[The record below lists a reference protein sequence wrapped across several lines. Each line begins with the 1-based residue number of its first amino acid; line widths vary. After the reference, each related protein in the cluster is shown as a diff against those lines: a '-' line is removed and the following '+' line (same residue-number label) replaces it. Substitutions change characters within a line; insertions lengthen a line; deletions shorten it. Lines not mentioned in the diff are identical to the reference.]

1 MAATDTSEIE
11 GLIRHWE
18 NAICEGD
25 LLTILAHHADDLVM
39 YDVPEPLMIEGLAAY
54 RKGWELFFAH
64 NAAGPD
70 RFRVKDLKVVAGDTV
85 AFAHGLLTIG
95 GGPNTHCRL
104 TLCFEKIEGKWLFS
118 HEHHSMP
125 IRLE

>member
-1 MAATDTSEIE
+1 MTDSDAREIE
-11 GLIRHWE
+11 GLILRWE
-18 NAICEGD
+18 KAICESN
-25 LLTILAHHADDLVM
+25 LRTVLADHADDLVM

-54 RKGWELFFAH
+54 REGWELFFAH

-70 RFRVKDLKVVAGDTV
+70 RFRVGELKIVAGDTV
-85 AFAHGLLTIG
+85 AFAYGLLTIG
-95 GGPNTHCRL
+95 GGPKAHCRL
-104 TLCFEKIEGKWLFS
+104 TLCFEKIGGKWQFS

>member
-1 MAATDTSEIE
+1 MNDTDTSDIE
-11 GLIRHWE
+11 HLIRRWE
-18 NAICEGD
+18 KAICEND
-25 LLTILAHHADDLVM
+25 LPAILVDHADDLVM
-39 YDVPEPLMIEGLAAY
+39 YDVPEPLKIEGLAAY
-54 RKGWELFFAH
+54 REGWELFFAH

-70 RFRVKDLKVVAGDTV
+70 RFRIGELKIVAGDAV

-95 GGPNTHCRL
+95 GGPNARCRL
-104 TLCFEKIEGKWLFS
+104 TLCFEKVGGRWQFS